1 MSAFPKE
8 IIKNISESIGILNL
22 KDEVATALSQD
33 VEYRIY
39 EIIQEA
45 AKFMRHSKRTKLLTE
60 DIDYALRARN
70 VEPLYGHGAF
80 GETTFKKVSAL
91 AEDIYVVEDE
101 EFDFEKLL
109 STPLPPAP
117 RDTCYTA
124 HWLAVEGVQPLIR
137 QNPAPN
143 PESTEPVSK
152 KPRAATTTI
161 NNNNNALPEASAQSS
176 ATATVPVKLVL
187 SKELQLYYERLTEA
201 LLADNDLLRSTA
213 LDSLAVDP
221 GIHQL
226 IPYFTQFIA
235 HQVTHHLKDL
245 RLLTTMVLA
254 ARALLSN
261 PRVFMEPYLHQLMPA
276 LLTCLVGKRLGGG
289 GPTPA
294 SATVDANQMDED
306 TPHEASALS
315 HWALRDTAAEVVAR
329 VCLDYGPAYHTLQQR
344 VTRTLLRA
352 FLDPTKPLATHY
364 GALVGL
370 TRLGAPVV
378 KLLILPNIK
387 AYSALL
393 LAPSAKEERQGEGEG
408 VAYRAPMAG
417 PGTAEEREKCW
428 NCLVDAVESIQDEGG
443 DTTNPTGSSA
453 PAMISA
459 TQNQLLEQY
468 VGPEM
473 ARRLVA
479 RHSAWSAIPVALQVM
494 QNGPVG
500 GGPAASSATAPP
512 PVVNGV

>member
-1 MSAFPKE
+1 
-8 IIKNISESIGILNL
+8 NISESIGILNL

-289 GPTPA
+289 
-294 SATVDANQMDED
+294 
-306 TPHEASALS
+306 ASALS

-393 LAPSAKEERQGEGEG
+393 
-408 VAYRAPMAG
+408 
-417 PGTAEEREKCW
+417 
-428 NCLVDAVESIQDEGG
+428 
-443 DTTNPTGSSA
+443 
-453 PAMISA
+453 
-459 TQNQLLEQY
+459 
-468 VGPEM
+468 
-473 ARRLVA
+473 
-479 RHSAWSAIPVALQVM
+479 
-494 QNGPVG
+494 
-500 GGPAASSATAPP
+500 
-512 PVVNGV
+512 